1 MKYYEF
7 VSPFYALIKA
17 HNERK
22 AKAIYKKQVWEGGDD
37 QWRERSR
44 DYAMMKFAMTHD
56 SRNTEV
62 GLMLTEFMDDKSGV
76 LLIDKNF

>member
-17 HNERK
+17 QNERK
-22 AKAIYKKQVWEGGDD
+22 ARAIYKKQVWEGGGD

-44 DYAMMKFAMTHD
+44 DYAIMKFAMAHD

-62 GLMLTEFMDDKSGV
+62 RLMLTEFMDDENDV
-76 LLIDKNF
+76 LLSD